1 MRELLNTP
9 GEAAAD
15 LARLPV
21 LRLLY
26 PNPDPNPN
34 PNPKPEPNPNPKPKP
49 KPKPNPKPKPVPN
62 QVLRLLRST
71 AVQLLRASAS
81 TLQPLTLD
89 GCSEQQARRIS

>member
-34 PNPKPEPNPNPKPKP
+34 
-49 KPKPNPKPKPVPN
+49 PNPKPKPVPN